1 MSYKILKT
9 YEFLLKIVVRYFYIL
24 NFAVLNFA
32 VSFKAQPMKYTFII
46 LLFLIKNTS
55 IAQKITSQVI
65 DASGGTHRAN
75 GYSMT
80 YSLGQTA
87 VTMLKSSNYIIT
99 QGFQQPLNNGT
110 TESEETQSIDF
121 QATVFPNPT
130 SALLNLNLQ
139 GNLEQTWQMQIVNI
153 KGQIVRNETLQ
164 QAENQFDVSNFPNG
178 EYFIL
183 LKGKNGVLQAKFLKI
198 D

>member
-1 MSYKILKT
+1 
-9 YEFLLKIVVRYFYIL
+9 
-24 NFAVLNFA
+24 
-32 VSFKAQPMKYTFII
+32 MKYTFII

-65 DASGGTHRAN
+65 DVSGGTHRAN

-99 QGFQQPLNNGT
+99 QGFQQPLNNIST
-110 TESEETQSIDF
+110 QSEETQSIDF

-183 LKGKNGVLQAKFLKI
+183 LKGKKSVLQAKFLKI